1 MKTFLSKCG
10 YAVLVVLLLLPFG
23 HVGAQTATQSGSGLN
38 TKAIQSLSDSIVDLV
53 NTVVVPLV
61 FALAFIVFIWGVFQ
75 VFILG
80 ATNEEAK
87 EKGRALMMWGLIG
100 FFVMVSVWGLVRILT
115 GSVGLTNSV
124 PTYPT
129 APTSPTQR

>member
-1 MKTFLSKCG
+1 MKKLG
-10 YAVLVVLLLLPFG
+10 LIGAVLAFPMIVF
-23 HVGAQTATQSGSGLN
+23 AQTTGGTPIN
-38 TKAIQSLSDSIVDLV
+38 KIEDIGTFIVNLI
-53 NTVVVPLV
+53 NTVAVPVV